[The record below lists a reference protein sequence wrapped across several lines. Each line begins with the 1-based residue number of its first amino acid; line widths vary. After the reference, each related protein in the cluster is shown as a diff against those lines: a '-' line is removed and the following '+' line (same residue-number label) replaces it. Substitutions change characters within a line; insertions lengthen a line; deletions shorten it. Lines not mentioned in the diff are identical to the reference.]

1 VKKGLVHIY
10 CGEGKGKTT
19 AALGLILRASGRG
32 LKVCIVR
39 LMKDNDSGEL
49 NSIERLEGV
58 HVIKAPEKLKFVWLM
73 SEEEK
78 LEYKNKIMDMLEE
91 AAKRDWDLLVI
102 DEACSAVSTGLLEL
116 DYLLNL
122 IKNKPEGSEIVLT
135 GREPRPELLE
145 LADYVTEMK
154 KIKHPF
160 DRGVGA
166 RTGIEK

>member
-1 VKKGLVHIY
+1 MKKGLVHIY

-122 IKNKPEGSEIVLT
+122 IKNKPESSEIVLT

-154 KIKHPF
+154 KIKHPY